1 MTSITGAH
9 SLPLCNDAVSDLT
22 SHTNNPA
29 TVEPNPEPKISTPPS
44 CEGDPL
50 FEPGD
55 GDIQINVNG
64 TRFETHKY
72 LIKRF
77 RGLKQLLDAHPL
89 EIRIQRENISAEHF
103 NEMFKMLYAS

>member
-1 MTSITGAH
+1 MTSITGTHA
-9 SLPLCNDAVSDLT
+9 LPLCNSAVLDLS

-29 TVEPNPEPKISTPPS
+29 TVESNPEPKISTPPS
-44 CEGDPL
+44 CEGVPL

-55 GDIQINVNG
+55 GDVQITVNG

-77 RGLKQLLDAHPL
+77 RGLKQLLHTHPL
-89 EIRIQRENISAEHF
+89 EISMQHENISAEHF